1 VRRILG
7 IPQKGIASSE
17 EDPGGSPR
25 KVYHQVRRILGFPQK
40 GIASS
45 KENPGGSPEM
55 YIIK

>member
-17 EDPGGSPR
+17 EDPGGSLR
-25 KVYHQVRRILGFPQK
+25 KVYHQVRRILGVPQK

-45 KENPGGSPEM
+45 EEDPG
-55 YIIK
+55 